1 MRRAALLVLALALV
15 PPASAAQPTSGR
27 GLFDQGCVSCHGPQA
42 EGVEGKGPSLRGVGA
57 LAADFYLT
65 TGYMPLQ
72 APGGQPQRRDPSYT
86 PEEIRALVAYIGS
99 LGGPP
104 VPRVRPERGSV
115 RDGFRLFTEN
125 CAGCHQVV
133 GGGGYVGGAVA
144 PPLRAATPTQVA
156 EAVRTGPYVMPRFTR
171 RQISDRQLDS
181 LVAYVE
187 QTKHPDNRGGWSLG
201 NLGPITEG
209 LVAWLLAGSLL
220 VVFALV
226 IGDRAPGKGGEQE

>member
-1 MRRAALLVLALALV
+1 VHAVVKRAGLLVLILVLV
-15 PPASAAQPTSGR
+15 PPASAAAPTNGR
-27 GLFDQGCVSCHGPQA
+27 GLYDQGCVSCHGPDA
-42 EGVEGKGPSLRGVGA
+42 RGVEDKGPSLRGVGA

-65 TGYMPLQ
+65 TGYMPLH

-86 PEEIRALVAYIGS
+86 PGEIRALVAYIGS

-125 CAGCHQVV
+125 CAGCHQVA
-133 GGGGYVGGAVA
+133 GAGGYVAGAVA
-144 PPLRAATPTQVA
+144 PPLDAATPTQVA

-171 RQISDRQLDS
+171 SQISDRELDS

-187 QTKHPDNRGGWSLG
+187 HARHPDDRGGWSLG
-201 NLGPITEG
+201 HLGPVTEG

-220 VVFALV
+220 VVLALV
-226 IGDRAPGKGGEQE
+226 IGDRAREEE